1 MKTEYE
7 FWLTYRISSAGLPS
21 FFEILL
27 CRLTYPESG
36 GDASQWSMRT
46 IRISSCHEGGQ
57 IQPWDAGIDGL
68 WFVTAIARAGHCALP
83 PSNLSRRHHNL
94 GP

>member
-1 MKTEYE
+1 MKADYD

-36 GDASQWSMRT
+36 GDASQWSIRT

-57 IQPWDAGIDGL
+57 IQPWDAGIDRL
-68 WFVTAIARAGHCALP
+68 WFVTAIAREGHCAL
-83 PSNLSRRHHNL
+83 RTRHRT
-94 GP
+94 